1 MDILNSFLMH
11 SRKSNGIIVHGCI
24 RKPAQHVYV
33 PLFFI
38 VNDLEALKNIFIM
51 LCLCVWNHSA
61 WDHFRGSLHSWLCQ
75 YLLALEDAKEMILRG
90 CDRSKGV
97 NCVWWHCTPCMV
109 RVRSALAFIIIAQL
123 GNGHILPT
131 LFWLRLSLFQVD
143 RCGPGFL
150 FSGTSPI

>member
-1 MDILNSFLMH
+1 MH

-33 PLFFI
+33 KRSSVPLFFI
-38 VNDLEALKNIFIM
+38 VNDLEALTKIFIM

-61 WDHFRGSLHSWLCQ
+61 WDHFRGSLHSWLHQ
-75 YLLALEDAKEMILRG
+75 YLFALEDAKEMILRG

-109 RVRSALAFIIIAQL
+109 RVRSALAFTIITQL
-123 GNGHILPT
+123 RNRHILPT
-131 LFWLRLSLFQVD
+131 LFWLCSSLFQVV
-143 RCGPGFL
+143 RYGPAFL
-150 FSGTSPI
+150 FSSTSPI